1 MAKILIIPDVHGR
14 KFWHK
19 AEEIINEVDKVV
31 FLGDYLDPY
40 KHEGITF
47 EDALEEFKQIINFK
61 TKYSDKVVLLIG
73 NHDLHYWPQ
82 YKSMWG
88 CRRDDINFDVIS
100 YLFVNNINLFQ
111 ISYKTDKYL
120 FTHAG
125 VQQGWLDTINGK
137 KKARMTTAFKLDKE
151 YSIDNLNDLLYDCHN
166 ALWTISEERGGRD
179 PYGSCIWADIY
190 EHLSYFEP
198 PIPNIYQV
206 FGHTMIYPDIHKE
219 YIDSNFAMLDSQHCY
234 LLDDGKFIKIEHD
247 A

>member
-1 MAKILIIPDVHGR
+1 MAKILICPDVHGR

-40 KHEGITF
+40 KHEGVTF
-47 EDALEEFKQIINFK
+47 EDALEEFKQILNFK
-61 TKYSDKVVLLIG
+61 TKYSDKVVLLVG

-82 YKSMWG
+82 YKNIWG
-88 CRRDDINFDVIS
+88 CRRDNVNFDDIS
-100 YLFVNNINLFQ
+100 YLFINNINLFQ
-111 ISYKTDKYL
+111 ISYKIDKYL

-137 KKARMTTAFKLDKE
+137 KKVRIATAFKLDKE

-166 ALWTISEERGGRD
+166 ALWMISEERGGRD
-179 PYGSCIWADIY
+179 LYGSCIWADIH

-206 FGHTMIYPDIHKE
+206 FGHTMSYPDIYKE

-234 LLDDGKFIKIEHD
+234 LLDDGEFTKITQ
-247 A
+247 

>member
-40 KHEGITF
+40 KHEGIAF

-88 CRRDDINFDVIS
+88 CRRDDVNFDVIS

-137 KKARMTTAFKLDKE
+137 KKARMTTGFKLDKE
-151 YSIDNLNDLLYDCHN
+151 YSTDNLNDLLYDCHN
-166 ALWTISEERGGRD
+166 ALWMISEERGGRD

-206 FGHTMIYPDIHKE
+206 FGHTMIYPDIYKE

-234 LLDDGKFIKIEHD
+234 LLDDGKFTKIEYD
-247 A
+247 D